1 MLKVDSIDVHY
12 GKLQALKKV
21 SFEVLE
27 GEIVGLIGANGAGK
41 TTTLRTISGF
51 SVPTSGNVKFL
62 DKEINGFPPHN
73 IVKMGIS
80 HCPEGRRVFP
90 GMTVSENLIKMGAY
104 SIKKREQTMKNLEEV
119 HELFPLLKDRK
130 NQLAGTLSGGEQQM
144 LAIGRALMSRPKLL
158 MLDEPSLGLAPN
170 MVMILAKLIKR
181 IHKKGTTV
189 LLVEQNANMAL
200 SISDRAYVL
209 EVGKIALKGK
219 GKELLKDEHVRKAYL
234 GL

>member
-1 MLKVDSIDVHY
+1 MLKVNSIDVHY

-51 SVPTSGNVKFL
+51 SVPTSGNVKFI
-62 DKEINGFPPHN
+62 DREINGFPPHN

-189 LLVEQNANMAL
+189 LLVEQNARMAL